1 MKEVYLWCKAIA
13 CTPSVSLRYIALEIS
28 FLCQKQKNKSCDGR
42 DQDADSYI
50 VDELKCSPVN
60 PEAPP
65 TEF

>member
-1 MKEVYLWCKAIA
+1 MYSISFPEVYCIRNQFL
-13 CTPSVSLRYIALEIS
+13 VSEA
-28 FLCQKQKNKSCDGR
+28 KNKSSDNR
-42 DQDADSYI
+42 DLDADPYI